1 MYRENKKEFEKVLR
15 EIQTK
20 FAYYLLLHEKN
31 PRQLVFIEEPENG
44 LYHHYLEDLAEEMKR
59 EVGRGFSKQLFVTT
73 HSPFF
78 VNALG
83 PDDVW
88 VLMKDKEGYST
99 IKRASD
105 FEFVK
110 ELAEEGV
117 SVGDMWYSKYFED
130 VEE

>member
-1 MYRENKKEFEKVLR
+1 MMS
-15 EIQTK
+15 
-20 FAYYLLLHEKN
+20 
-31 PRQLVFIEEPENG
+31 G
-44 LYHHYLEDLAEEMKR
+44 
-59 EVGRGFSKQLFVTT
+59 
-73 HSPFF
+73 
-78 VNALG
+78 
-83 PDDVW
+83 